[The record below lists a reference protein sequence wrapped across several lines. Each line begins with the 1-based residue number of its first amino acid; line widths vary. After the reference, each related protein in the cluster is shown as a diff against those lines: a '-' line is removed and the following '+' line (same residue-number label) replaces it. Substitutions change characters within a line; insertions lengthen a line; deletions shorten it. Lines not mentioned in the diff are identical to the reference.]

1 MKKRLWAGLLVLCL
15 LFACYS
21 IGASEEVF
29 NQQSGDYDYLP
40 LADGTARLVKYYGS
54 EADLVVPAE
63 LDGLKVTEIA
73 DSAFSWNDDI
83 ERVTLPEGVEKIG
96 SQLFAYSTFLE
107 AVTLPSTLKEIGSN
121 PFIGC
126 DEALD
131 ITILGGILELKD
143 GVLFNR
149 ETHTL
154 ICYPEAMEEASYV
167 IHIAYD
173 YKRVG
178 RFTTYYNR
186 GVLEFA
192 DVTLIDAATG
202 KKVGAVQEVRGPT
215 AKSLETAKI
224 TSEFVSGGPPDEGEI
239 DLAVDAAL
247 ERALGLLAE
256 GAK

>member
-15 LFACYS
+15 LFACSS

-107 AVTLPSTLKEIGSN
+107 AVTFPSTLKEIGSN

-131 ITILGGILELKD
+131 ITKISIILAEEAGLHVIQEIIVIVNNALTIDTYGEIGTKV
-143 GVLFNR
+143 GVNAKVVAEIVAVTNVNR
-149 ETHTL
+149 NLHIAGTSLTCCTQSINLGTLHGVVDTCIDENAMTAGKHVLATHTQIETRL
-154 ICYPEAMEEASYV
+154 EIRIKS
-167 IHIAYD
+167 
-173 YKRVG
+173 
-178 RFTTYYNR
+178 TTT
-186 GVLEFA
+186 E
-192 DVTLIDAATG
+192 
-202 KKVGAVQEVRGPT
+202 
-215 AKSLETAKI
+215 I
-224 TSEFVSGGPPDEGEI
+224 TQI
-239 DLAVDAAL
+239 Q
-247 ERALGLLAE
+247 RI
-256 GAK
+256 